1 MYLEPNVEP
10 ISTRIRTGIGHQGR
24 IIRIPSRSEGSAT
37 SGACTIVEVDVQTAD
52 QLLNLDPVSLA
63 LIVVRSLA
71 VYFALFIAIR
81 LAGKREIG
89 QMTPF
94 DLVVLLVI
102 SNAVQNAMLG
112 PDNSLN
118 GGILAALCL
127 LLINRLIA
135 RLGLRSRWLQE
146 QLVGQPTLLVNDGQF
161 IEANLQREEVSDD
174 EVMQALREHGIE
186 DLKTVKLAVLEVDG
200 TISVVPTDAHTTR
213 TRRRIR
219 GRKPAS

>member
-1 MYLEPNVEP
+1 M
-10 ISTRIRTGIGHQGR
+10 
-24 IIRIPSRSEGSAT
+24 
-37 SGACTIVEVDVQTAD
+37 QTVD
-52 QLLNLDPVSLA
+52 QLLNFDLVSLA
-63 LIVVRSLA
+63 LIVVRTLV
-71 VYFALFIAIR
+71 VYFVLFLAIR
-81 LAGKREIG
+81 VAGKREIG

-118 GGILAALCL
+118 GGILAALSL
-127 LLINRLIA
+127 LFVNRFVA

-146 QLVGQPTLLVNDGQF
+146 QLVGQPTVLVNDGQVVQ
-161 IEANLQREEVSDD
+161 ENLRREGVSVD
-174 EVMQALREHGIE
+174 EVTQALREHGIQ
-186 DLKTVKLAVLEVDG
+186 DLKTVRLAVLEVDG
-200 TISVVPTDAHTTR
+200 TISVVPADAHITR

>member
-1 MYLEPNVEP
+1 M
-10 ISTRIRTGIGHQGR
+10 
-24 IIRIPSRSEGSAT
+24 
-37 SGACTIVEVDVQTAD
+37 QTVD
-52 QLLNLDPVSLA
+52 QLLNFDLVSLA
-63 LIVVRSLA
+63 LIVVRTLV
-71 VYFALFIAIR
+71 VYFVLFVAIR
-81 LAGKREIG
+81 MAGKREIG

-118 GGILAALCL
+118 GGILAALSL
-127 LLINRLIA
+127 LFVNRVVA
-135 RLGLRSRWLQE
+135 RLGSRSRWLQE
-146 QLVGQPTLLVNDGQF
+146 QLVGQPTVLVNDGQLV
-161 IEANLQREEVSDD
+161 EENLRREGVSDD
-174 EVMQALREHGIE
+174 EVTQALREHGIQ

-200 TISVVPTDAHTTR
+200 TISVVASDAHITR

>member
-1 MYLEPNVEP
+1 LRA
-10 ISTRIRTGIGHQGR
+10 I
-24 IIRIPSRSEGSAT
+24 
-37 SGACTIVEVDVQTAD
+37 VDVVVQTID
-52 QLLNLDPVSLA
+52 QLLNFDPVSLA
-63 LIVVRSLA
+63 LIVVRTLV

-81 LAGKREIG
+81 VAGKREIG

-112 PDNSLN
+112 PDTSLN
-118 GGILAALCL
+118 GGIVAALCL
-127 LLINRLIA
+127 LGVNRLVA

-146 QLVGQPTLLVNDGQF
+146 ELVGQPAVLVNDGQL
-161 IEANLQREEVSDD
+161 IHENLRREGVSESEVT
-174 EVMQALREHGIE
+174 QALREHGIQ

-200 TISVVPTDAHTTR
+200 TISVVPADAHVTR